1 MRKITVFLVLVSVAV
16 IIGCGL
22 RNKVTQPVAA
32 GRVYG
37 VFEVP
42 DSEATSTEMVTA
54 GFTILTAG
62 DLRSRNLRVIT
73 QPQHGYYAIPF
84 DSITIRAGQQTVKTA
99 SHGAFSLTDVTV
111 SPRRWSIESTLGKPI
126 PVEYLGLPRRGQQDV
141 YIFISRAS
149 MQDVH
154 VEPADHHN
162 GRQAEPLSPF
172 GHMGCTHCKYFPDCA
187 MSLSAGIQWCW
198 DEHRYNL
205 SLNDPRRFCNGQ
217 PKSYLGGTGYNCS
230 YFWGRRQ
237 CP

>member
-1 MRKITVFLVLVSVAV
+1 MRRWLAVSLLFALPVLG
-16 IIGCGL
+16 GCSL
-22 RNKVTQPVAA
+22 LKDPVMPTLQ

-42 DSEATSTEMVTA
+42 DSEATSTEMVAA
-54 GFTILTAG
+54 GFTVLTAR
-62 DLRSRNLRVIT
+62 DLRSRNLRVVT
-73 QPQHGYYAIPF
+73 KSQHGYYAVPF
-84 DSITIRAGQQTVKTA
+84 DSVTIKAGDQSVKTA
-99 SHGAFSLTDVTV
+99 SHGAFSLADVTV
-111 SPRRWSIESTLGKPI
+111 PPSRWTIESALGKPI
-126 PVEYLGLPRRGQQDV
+126 PVEFLGLPRRGQQDV
-141 YIFISRAS
+141 YIFISRSS

-154 VEPADHHN
+154 VEPADHDG
-162 GRQAEPLSPF
+162 GRQAEPFSPF